1 MKSLIQEYQE
11 RKKSIK
17 SRLKEFHTIASA
29 KDREVFTEL
38 SFCILTPGSRA
49 INADEAIR
57 RLKKAGLLFKGSKEQ
72 IARPIRGLVRFHNN
86 KASYIVGAREIF
98 SKTRRLS
105 IKRKLNEHK
114 GPEMREWLVKNIKGL
129 GYKEASHF
137 LRNIGLGKEI
147 AILDTHI
154 LKNLKRYGVIDKV
167 PSAISKKAYLDIEDR
182 MRSFSRRIKIPM
194 QELDLLFWSKQTG
207 FVFK

>member
-17 SRLKEFHTIASA
+17 GRLKEFRKIAGA
-29 KDREVFTEL
+29 KDREVFAEL

-49 INADEAIR
+49 LNADEAVR
-57 RLKKAGLLFKGSKEQ
+57 RLKKRGLLFRGSREQ
-72 IARPIRGLVRFHNN
+72 IAKLIRGLVRLHNN
-86 KASYIVGAREIF
+86 KASYIVAAREVFRRKKRLDI
-98 SKTRRLS
+98 KRRL
-105 IKRKLNEHK
+105 NEQK
-114 GPEMREWLVKNIKGL
+114 GPETREWLVKNIKGL

-137 LRNIGLGKEI
+137 LRNIGFGEEI

-154 LKNLKRYGVIDKV
+154 LKNLKRYRVINKIPD
-167 PSAISKKAYLDIEDR
+167 AISKKAYLDIEDR

>member
-17 SRLKEFHTIASA
+17 GRLKEFRKIAGA
-29 KDREVFTEL
+29 KDREVFAEL

-49 INADEAIR
+49 INADEAVR
-57 RLKKAGLLFKGSKEQ
+57 RLKKRGLLFRGSREQ
-72 IARPIRGLVRFHNN
+72 IAKLIRGLVRFHNN
-86 KASYIVGAREIF
+86 KASYIVAAREVFRRKKRLDI
-98 SKTRRLS
+98 KRRL
-105 IKRKLNEHK
+105 NEQK
-114 GPEMREWLVKNIKGL
+114 GPETREWLVKNIKGL

-137 LRNIGLGKEI
+137 LRNIGFGEEI

-154 LKNLKRYGVIDKV
+154 LKNLKRYRVINKIPD
-167 PSAISKKAYLDIEDR
+167 AISKKAYLDIEDR

-194 QELDLLFWSKQTG
+194 QELDLLFWSNQTG